1 MCSTLYV
8 QCCSQRDT
16 IGIGGPWSEFV
27 AYVVASIQSEET
39 KLVFEGKSEDDG
51 EYIIKVLVCNDYFE
65 TYLVDLYL
73 FLLNA
78 YIPRNALRST
88 SSYIPS
94 GIHK

>member
-1 MCSTLYV
+1 MQYY
-8 QCCSQRDT
+8 SQRDT

-51 EYIIKVLVCNDYFE
+51 EYFIKILVRNDYFE
-65 TYLVDLYL
+65 TFQFNSYFF

-78 YIPRNALRST
+78 YKPRNALTNT
-88 SSYIPS
+88 SSYILS
-94 GIHK
+94 GIDN